1 MEENK
6 TVLYLFIFLK
16 KEEVVLV
23 LDYTKVSEM
32 WRWEKIFFFLIF

>member
-23 LDYTKVSEM
+23 LDYTKVSET
-32 WRWEKIFFFLIF
+32 WRWEKKLFFF